1 MYMMCGAL
9 FAGVIYFFYRK
20 KMKKLQGQPA
30 ATTPTQEPTETNLTF
45 VDTPAAVYANVPRT
59 AVAKVI
65 LKPREVERSLDPAI
79 FEKQI
84 DRVKDTMGVERHEI
98 GSGISSANVANVNEM
113 ERDSDQEFVDDAP
126 LDEFQEAKPLET
138 ANPATDAN
146 ETNSVVEPD
155 TAEGSGEI
163 LPVAEPVQTGPRRR
177 VSKQTSKQAK
187 KLQDV
192 QPGRI
197 ISI

>member
-1 MYMMCGAL
+1 MMCGAL

-20 KMKKLQGQPA
+20 KMKKIQGQPS
-30 ATTPTQEPTETNLTF
+30 ATTPMQEPTETNLTF

-65 LKPREVERSLDPAI
+65 LKPRESERSLDPAI

-84 DRVKDTMGVERHEI
+84 DKVKDTMGVERHEM
-98 GSGISSANVANVNEM
+98 GSGISSANIANVNEM
-113 ERDSDQEFVDDAP
+113 ERDSEQDYVDDAP
-126 LDEFQEAKPLET
+126 LDEFQEVKPLEAT
-138 ANPATDAN
+138 DPATGADAL
-146 ETNSVVEPD
+146 VAEPD
-155 TAEGSGEI
+155 TAEGSEEI
-163 LPVAEPVQTGPRRR
+163 LPVAEPVQSGPRRR
-177 VSKQTSKQAK
+177 VSKQTK
-187 KLQDV
+187 KRPAV